1 MNKEIKNALF
11 TSFVLV
17 VAVVILYLLYT
28 VRGVIPPIIFGAV
41 IAYVLLP
48 VTNFFEKLKFP
59 RSLASFITLLLFFF
73 AIILLGY
80 FLLPLIL
87 RELIE
92 LGHKIPNLQENISSF
107 FENLGKVLN
116 AQVESAFVRNI
127 ISNATTTL
135 QSVILNF
142 ISNFAKQ
149 AGSTL
154 SNIGSLVISFLLAY
168 FFMKDSKA
176 LYRITLRRFDPRIRV
191 KIKQYLDRTN
201 SEMRTYFST
210 LVIISI
216 IVGFFMGLGS
226 FIAGVKYAVFIGF
239 IDSFLEMLP
248 YIGPT
253 IVFLTG
259 ALLSLTQ
266 GFKTFLAFIIVFSIV
281 EGLLSNGI
289 LPHMVGDKLKVPPVI
304 IILMIAIGG
313 AIFGPLGVLIATP
326 TFLIFR
332 NIRIIFS

>member
-59 RSLASFITLLLFFF
+59 RSLASFVTLLLFFF

-116 AQVESAFVRNI
+116 AQVESVFVRNI

-281 EGLLSNGI
+281 EGLFSNGI

>member
-59 RSLASFITLLLFFF
+59 RSLASFVTLLLFFF

-176 LYRITLRRFDPRIRV
+176 LYRITLRRFDPKIRV

-281 EGLLSNGI
+281 EGLFSNGI

>member
-59 RSLASFITLLLFFF
+59 RSLASFVTLLLFFF

-239 IDSFLEMLP
+239 IDSILEMLP

-281 EGLLSNGI
+281 EGLFSNGI

-326 TFLIFR
+326 TFLILR

>member
-17 VAVVILYLLYT
+17 IAVILLYILYT
-28 VRGVIPPIIFGAV
+28 VRGIIPPIIFGAV
-41 IAYVLLP
+41 VAYVLLP
-48 VTNFFEKLKFP
+48 IANFFENLKLP
-59 RSLASFITLLLFFF
+59 RSLASFVTLLLFFF
-73 AIILLGY
+73 VIVLLGY
-80 FLLPLIL
+80 FLIPLIV
-87 RELIE
+87 RELME
-92 LGHKIPNLQENISSF
+92 LVHKIPNLQENISAF
-107 FENLGKVLN
+107 FENIGRALN
-116 AQVESAFVRNI
+116 AQVESTFVRNI
-127 ISNATTTL
+127 ITNATSTL
-135 QSVILNF
+135 QNVVLDF
-142 ISNFAKQ
+142 ITNFARQ

-154 SNIGSLVISFLLAY
+154 SNVGSLVVSFLLAY

-176 LYRITLRRFDPRIRV
+176 LYRITLRRFDPKFRV
-191 KIKQYLDRTN
+191 KIKQFLDRTN
-201 SEMRTYFST
+201 VEMRTYFST
-210 LVIISI
+210 LVLISI

-226 FIAGVKYAVFIGF
+226 FLVGVKYAVFIGV
-239 IDSFLEMLP
+239 IDAFLEMLP

-259 ALLSLTQ
+259 AVLSLTQ

-281 EGLLSNGI
+281 EGVFSNGI
-289 LPHMVGDKLKVPPVI
+289 LPHIVGDKLKVPPVI

>member
-59 RSLASFITLLLFFF
+59 RSLASFVTLLLFFF

-281 EGLLSNGI
+281 EGLFSNGI

>member
-17 VAVVILYLLYT
+17 IAVVILYLLYT

-59 RSLASFITLLLFFF
+59 RSLASFVTLLLFFF

-127 ISNATTTL
+127 ISNATATL

-281 EGLLSNGI
+281 EGLFSNGI

>member
-48 VTNFFEKLKFP
+48 VTNFFEKLRFP
-59 RSLASFITLLLFFF
+59 RSLASFVTLLLFFF
-73 AIILLGY
+73 AIMLLGY
-80 FLLPLIL
+80 FLLPLII

-216 IVGFFMGLGS
+216 L
-226 FIAGVKYAVFIGF
+226 
-239 IDSFLEMLP
+239 
-248 YIGPT
+248 
-253 IVFLTG
+253 
-259 ALLSLTQ
+259 
-266 GFKTFLAFIIVFSIV
+266 
-281 EGLLSNGI
+281 
-289 LPHMVGDKLKVPPVI
+289 
-304 IILMIAIGG
+304 
-313 AIFGPLGVLIATP
+313 
-326 TFLIFR
+326 
-332 NIRIIFS
+332 

>member
-281 EGLLSNGI
+281 EGLFSNGI

>member
-59 RSLASFITLLLFFF
+59 RSLASFVTLLLFFF

-107 FENLGKVLN
+107 FENLGKALN

>member
-59 RSLASFITLLLFFF
+59 RSLASFVTLLLFFF
-73 AIILLGY
+73 VIILLSY

-281 EGLLSNGI
+281 EGLFSNGI

-326 TFLIFR
+326 TFLILR

>member
-1 MNKEIKNALF
+1 MNKEIKSALF

-17 VAVVILYLLYT
+17 IAVVFLYLLYR

-41 IAYVLLP
+41 VAYILLP
-48 VTNFFEKLKFP
+48 VTNFFEKLKFS
-59 RSLASFITLLLFFF
+59 RSLASFVTLLLFFF
-73 AIILLGY
+73 LVTLLGY
-80 FLLPLIL
+80 FLVPLII
-87 RELIE
+87 RELAE
-92 LGHKIPNLQENISSF
+92 LGQKIPNLQENIGSF
-107 FENLGKVLN
+107 FENIGKILN
-116 AQVESAFVRNI
+116 AHVESNFVKNI
-127 ISNATTTL
+127 ISNATTAL
-135 QSVILNF
+135 QNVVLNF

-149 AGSTL
+149 AGSIL

-176 LYRITLRRFDPRIRV
+176 LYRIVLRRFDPKLRP
-191 KIKQYLDRTN
+191 KIKMYLDKTN
-201 SEMRTYFST
+201 AEMRTYFST

-226 FIAGVKYAVFIGF
+226 FIAGIKYAVFIGV
-239 IDSFLEMLP
+239 IDAFLEMLP

-253 IVFLTG
+253 IVFLAG

-266 GFKTFLAFIIVFSIV
+266 GFKTFLAFIVVFSIV

-289 LPHMVGDKLKVPPVI
+289 LPYLVGDKLKVPPVI

-326 TFLIFR
+326 TFLILR
-332 NIRIIFS
+332 NIRIIFN

>member
-17 VAVVILYLLYT
+17 IAVILLYILYT
-28 VRGVIPPIIFGAV
+28 VRGIIPPIIFGSV
-41 IAYVLLP
+41 VAYVLLP
-48 VTNFFEKLKFP
+48 ITNFFENLKLP
-59 RSLASFITLLLFFF
+59 RSLASFVTLLLFFF
-73 AIILLGY
+73 VIVLLGY
-80 FLLPLIL
+80 FLIPLIV
-87 RELIE
+87 RELME
-92 LGHKIPNLQENISSF
+92 LVHKIPNLQENISAF
-107 FENLGKVLN
+107 FENIGRALN
-116 AQVESAFVRNI
+116 AQVESTFVRNI
-127 ISNATTTL
+127 ITNATSTL
-135 QSVILNF
+135 QNVVLDF
-142 ISNFAKQ
+142 ITNFARQ

-154 SNIGSLVISFLLAY
+154 SNVGSLVVSFLLAY

-176 LYRITLRRFDPRIRV
+176 LYRITLRRFDPKFRV
-191 KIKQYLDRTN
+191 KIKQFLDRTN
-201 SEMRTYFST
+201 VEMRTYFST
-210 LVIISI
+210 LVLISI

-226 FIAGVKYAVFIGF
+226 FLVGVKYAVFIGV
-239 IDSFLEMLP
+239 IDAFLEMLP

-259 ALLSLTQ
+259 AVLSLTQ

-281 EGLLSNGI
+281 EGVFSNGI
-289 LPHMVGDKLKVPPVI
+289 LPHIVGDKLKVPPVI

>member
-1 MNKEIKNALF
+1 MNKEIKSALF

-17 VAVVILYLLYT
+17 VAVVLLYLLYL
-28 VRGVIPPIIFGAV
+28 VRNIIPPIIFGAV
-41 IAYVLLP
+41 VAYILLP
-48 VTNFFEKLKFP
+48 IANFFEKLKFP
-59 RSLASFITLLLFFF
+59 RSLASFVTLMLFFF
-73 AIILLGY
+73 VIILLGY
-80 FLLPLIL
+80 FLVPLII

-92 LGHKIPNLQENISSF
+92 LVHKIPNLKENIISF
-107 FENLGKVLN
+107 FENLGKILN
-116 AQVESAFVRNI
+116 AQVEGSLVRKI
-127 ISNATTTL
+127 ISNATDKL
-135 QSVILNF
+135 QKVIDNF
-142 ISNFAKQ
+142 ISNFPQQ

-154 SNIGSLVISFLLAY
+154 SNIGSLLVSFLLAY

-176 LYRITLRRFDPRIRV
+176 LYRIILRRFDPRFRV

-201 SEMRTYFST
+201 TEMRAYFST

-226 FIAGVKYAVFIGF
+226 FIAGVKYAIFIGV
-239 IDSFLEMLP
+239 IDAFLEMLP

-259 ALLSLTQ
+259 AVLSLTQ
-266 GFKTFLAFIIVFSIV
+266 GFNTFLGFIIVFSFV
-281 EGLLSNGI
+281 EGLLSNGV
-289 LPHMVGDKLKVPPVI
+289 LPHIVGYRLNIPPVI
-304 IILMIAIGG
+304 IILMITIGG

-326 TFLIFR
+326 TFLIWR

>member
-59 RSLASFITLLLFFF
+59 RSLASFVTLLLFFF

-281 EGLLSNGI
+281 EGLFSNGI

-326 TFLIFR
+326 TFLILR